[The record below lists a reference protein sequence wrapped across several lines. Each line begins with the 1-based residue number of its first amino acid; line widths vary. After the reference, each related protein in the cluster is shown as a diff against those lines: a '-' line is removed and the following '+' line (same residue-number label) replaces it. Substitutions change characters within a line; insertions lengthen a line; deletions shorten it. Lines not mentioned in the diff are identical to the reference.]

1 VIVPPSDPV
10 MVFWSTAMEPLTVLT
25 GVHPGCS
32 VVVVVAGTVVVVVV
46 GPVTLGGG
54 VFEDGEPWEQPASE
68 VPSRTLVTT
77 RVHTVVMAWHR

>member
-1 VIVPPSDPV
+1 
-10 MVFWSTAMEPLTVLT
+10 
-25 GVHPGCS
+25 
-32 VVVVVAGTVVVVVV
+32 VVAGTVVVVVV

-77 RVHTVVMAWHR
+77 REHAVVMAWHR